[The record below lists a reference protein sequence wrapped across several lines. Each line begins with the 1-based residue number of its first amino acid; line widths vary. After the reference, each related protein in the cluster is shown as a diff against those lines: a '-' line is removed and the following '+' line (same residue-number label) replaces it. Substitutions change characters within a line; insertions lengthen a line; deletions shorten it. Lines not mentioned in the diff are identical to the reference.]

1 MLARFL
7 TLLVSTGLLLAE
19 SAAVEQAWR
28 LAANGQQEQAIN
40 LLNETI
46 QQNPADPD
54 ARLLLGSLLSE
65 AGHRDQAFLQLSEAV
80 RLRPRSSEAQNA
92 LGEAYSSFGFT
103 QQARHAFERAVA
115 LNPNSGVAQLNLGRN
130 LLERHELNAAE
141 LTVVA
146 GHLDRAIRV
155 LKPDADAATAHYL
168 RAKVYTQ
175 QGNAKQAA
183 AQLEQALS
191 IQADFPEAWSDL
203 GQARKNL
210 SDDAGAVAA
219 LEQAVKRNAAD
230 SVAQY
235 RLGEEYLKQNQVQLA
250 VVHLEQAYRLDP
262 GDQSILNAFQ
272 RALRRDGR
280 VDEAE
285 EMKRKLAEVLQKRD
299 ESTRNELAATRM
311 NNTGAQLQKEGN
323 LKGALEKYRSALA
336 LNPSNVPIRVNLAIA
351 LLRLGQWTDGLN
363 TLHDALLRDVS
374 NTKIRAALK
383 DAVAQ
388 APADAVPHWKE
399 EPIELSVR

>member
-7 TLLVSTGLLLAE
+7 ILLVSTGLLLAE

-28 LAANGQQEQAIN
+28 LAANGQQEQAISILKDSLQRIPN
-40 LLNETI
+40 
-46 QQNPADPD
+46 DPD

-65 AGHRDQAFLQLSEAV
+65 AGQRDEAFLQLNEAV
-80 RLRPRSSEAQNA
+80 RLRPRSDVAQNA
-92 LGEAYSSFGFT
+92 LGEAYSTFGFT
-103 QQARHAFERAVA
+103 RQARQAFEKAVA
-115 LNPNSGVAQLNLGRN
+115 LNPGSGVAQLNLGRN
-130 LLERHELNAAE
+130 LLEGHELSAPE
-141 LTVVA
+141 LARVA

-175 QGNAKQAA
+175 QGNPRQAA
-183 AQLEQALS
+183 AQLQKALS
-191 IQADFPEAWSDL
+191 IRADFPEAWSDL
-203 GQARKNL
+203 GEARKNL
-210 SDDAGAVAA
+210 SDDVGATEAF
-219 LEQAVKRNAAD
+219 ERAVKLNAAD

-235 RLGEEYLKQNQVQLA
+235 RLGEEYLRQNQIHQATL
-250 VVHLEQAYRLDP
+250 HLEQAYSLDP
-262 GDQSILNAFQ
+262 NDQSILHAFQ

-280 VDEAE
+280 PEEAE
-285 EMKRKLAEVLQKRD
+285 AVKRKLAEILRKRD
-299 ESTRNELAATRM
+299 EFTRNELASTRA
-311 NNTGAQLQKEGN
+311 NNEGAQLQKEGN
-323 LKGALEKYRSALA
+323 LTGALEKYRAALA
-336 LNPSNVPIRVNLAIA
+336 LNPASVPIRVNLAVA

-388 APADAVPHWKE
+388 APAGTVPHWKE
-399 EPIELSVR
+399 EPVDLSAR